1 MERNVAAIR
10 KLLTTVQAAAADAET
25 LAAAGKSLSEKIQ
38 WESSM
43 MHFGHLIGA
52 LEWVVKNTESA
63 IVKEAAE
70 QKRRQEVD
78 AFWRESD
85 AKYRA
90 KQAAKAKK

>member
-1 MERNVAAIR
+1 MERDVGAIQ
-10 KLLTTVQAAAADAET
+10 KLLTTVQRSADDAET
-25 LAAAGKSLSEKIQ
+25 LAAAGSSLSERIQ
-38 WESSM
+38 WQDAM

-52 LEWVVKNTESA
+52 LEWVIKNTESA

-70 QKRRQEVD
+70 QKRREEVD

-85 AKYRA
+85 ARYRA